1 MREDRSVIDIP
12 NYYERGTKEWQA
24 VEYIKERA
32 EKELLRF
39 KNKLT
44 KQHLAEMYPQVMLKV
59 EIMEKQLEAQSEMLA
74 DFFSGKTPLE
84 VRERWMNPMMSEIA
98 KK

>member
-1 MREDRSVIDIP
+1 MREDRSVIEIQ
-12 NYYERGTKEWQA
+12 NFYERGTPEWKA
-24 VEYIKERA
+24 VEYIRERA

-44 KQHLAEMYPQVMLKV
+44 KQHLTEMYPQVMLKV
-59 EIMEKQLEAQSEMLA
+59 EIMEKQLEAQAEMLA
-74 DFFSGKTPLE
+74 DFFAGKTPLQ
-84 VRERWMNPMMSEIA
+84 VRERWMNPLPTDL